1 VPGHLAAKVEH
12 YLRTLPKELRRAF
25 VPLAES
31 ARALAGAAAAR
42 DRLTGRRET
51 VAAALAAVISE
62 RHGVS
67 LDPAVWAD
75 KPLPDHLQ
83 VRVRV
88 VDARGRELAAARR
101 LEDLRAALATQ
112 AREASVAV
120 AREDP
125 PAWRAARAR
134 WETPPHVTWKF
145 DELPARI
152 TVSEQNGVTVH
163 AFPALVAEP
172 GGVARRLCRTPEE
185 AAALTAAALRALL
198 ERHLTADLMW
208 TQRDLRALR
217 ELGPLAARLAPLAD
231 LQEHAFGAIREW
243 VLGRPV
249 APLTAAAFETVLT
262 QARADLRG
270 LVPRLVDLLR
280 ELLGLRLELEVLSDP
295 PAGQAEWLAAL
306 LPPDFL
312 RHIPYGRLAHVP
324 RYLRAAL
331 VRAERARRQ
340 PARDTER
347 LARLEPLL
355 RAWRRAAASAPGA
368 PAAAALRWQLEE
380 FRVSLFAQELG
391 TAEPVSEVKLER
403 ALAAL
408 GTPAAPTTPAPTAPA
423 APRPIVTAPAAAG
436 RSAPRKDLSA
446 LGRLLGR

>member
-1 VPGHLAAKVEH
+1 
-12 YLRTLPKELRRAF
+12 
-25 VPLAES
+25 
-31 ARALAGAAAAR
+31 
-42 DRLTGRRET
+42 
-51 VAAALAAVISE
+51 
-62 RHGVS
+62 
-67 LDPAVWAD
+67 
-75 KPLPDHLQ
+75 
-83 VRVRV
+83 
-88 VDARGRELAAARR
+88 
-101 LEDLRAALATQ
+101 
-112 AREASVAV
+112 
-120 AREDP
+120 
-125 PAWRAARAR
+125 
-134 WETPPHVTWKF
+134 
-145 DELPARI
+145 
-152 TVSEQNGVTVH
+152 
-163 AFPALVAEP
+163 
-172 GGVARRLCRTPEE
+172 
-185 AAALTAAALRALL
+185 
-198 ERHLTADLMW
+198 M
-208 TQRDLRALR
+208 
-217 ELGPLAARLAPLAD
+217 
-231 LQEHAFGAIREW
+231 
-243 VLGRPV
+243 
-249 APLTAAAFETVLT
+249 LT

-295 PAGQAEWLAAL
+295 PAGQVEWLAAL

-355 RAWRRAAASAPGA
+355 RAWRRAAASAPEA

-408 GTPAAPTTPAPTAPA
+408 GTPAAPTNPAPATPA

-436 RSAPRKDLSA
+436 RSAPLKDLSA

>member
-1 VPGHLAAKVEH
+1 
-12 YLRTLPKELRRAF
+12 
-25 VPLAES
+25 
-31 ARALAGAAAAR
+31 
-42 DRLTGRRET
+42 
-51 VAAALAAVISE
+51 
-62 RHGVS
+62 
-67 LDPAVWAD
+67 
-75 KPLPDHLQ
+75 
-83 VRVRV
+83 
-88 VDARGRELAAARR
+88 
-101 LEDLRAALATQ
+101 
-112 AREASVAV
+112 
-120 AREDP
+120 
-125 PAWRAARAR
+125 
-134 WETPPHVTWKF
+134 
-145 DELPARI
+145 
-152 TVSEQNGVTVH
+152 
-163 AFPALVAEP
+163 
-172 GGVARRLCRTPEE
+172 
-185 AAALTAAALRALL
+185 
-198 ERHLTADLMW
+198 MW

-340 PARDTER
+340 PARDAER

-355 RAWRRAAASAPGA
+355 RAWRRAAGGPAATGA
-368 PAAAALRWQLEE
+368 TARPEAAAATTLRWQLEE
-380 FRVSLFAQELG
+380 LRVSLFAQELG

-408 GTPAAPTTPAPTAPA
+408 GTPAAPTTPAPAAPA

-436 RSAPRKDLSA
+436 RSVPLKDLSA